1 MNHANEKS
9 LPHWIEKTETLIFTI
24 DRQLTCF
31 PQNTC
36 SKNTINDKH
45 SQSIQTNFTDLLDT
59 TEKEKSNVQRK
70 LHDAIKSRTK
80 ISLQLPTRIPGIK
93 PVKIDWYFT
102 PISNPSNEGPQML
115 AHGFLP
121 EQGEMKQSRVE
132 CESFAQIF
140 NPFPFMVFA
149 IDEMDSVV
157 VWNREAAKVTGF
169 ELVEL
174 NEDASLVDSI
184 LFSRDEIS
192 KFAAQEESVQKKT
205 VEKQIKTKIG
215 DTRHIQWTILSEEIP
230 VSGFKFWAIG
240 LDITAQYQV
249 NHERQ
254 QLEEE
259 LFWANKMES
268 IGALA
273 GGVAHDFNNLLVGIL
288 GYASLL
294 QTILP
299 TDGEAF
305 QCVQEISQSAQRM
318 SKLTRQLMTFSRG
331 GKSEPVPTDINTV
344 VSNTIAFVARTL
356 DPGIKV
362 LNEFEQPLP
371 LINADPV
378 QLQQVIV
385 NLISN
390 SAEAIQEQ
398 GFIKIS
404 TKQQSVIKGESS
416 QKKVLLTV
424 EDTGVGMDALS
435 LKKIYEPFFSTKSQG
450 RGLGMA
456 VVSRIV
462 KIHKG
467 EIFIDSE
474 QGRGTTISISL
485 PATQKSAKPK
495 VEPPP
500 VKLAPGSESILV
512 IDDEK
517 VTLDIIKFSL
527 ERAGYEIFT
536 AIDGR
541 AGMEVLKDHPEIDLI
556 ILDVVMPGIAGVPLF
571 KRLKKIK
578 PEVKILLCSGY
589 DETGPAKEI
598 LHLGANGF
606 LHKPFEVTLLADV
619 IKKILEEN

>member
-9 LPHWIEKTETLIFTI
+9 VSHWIERTKTLIFTI
-24 DRQLTCF
+24 DRQLTCV
-31 PQNTC
+31 PQNTY
-36 SKNTINDKH
+36 SQKTITGKH
-45 SQSIQTNFTDLLDT
+45 SQSVQTNFADLLDIS
-59 TEKEKSNVQRK
+59 EKEKSNVQRQIR
-70 LHDAIKSRTK
+70 DAIKSRKK

-102 PISNPSNEGPQML
+102 PVSDSAKDEPQML
-115 AHGFLP
+115 AYGLFP
-121 EQGEMKQSRVE
+121 EQGEMKGSRVE
-132 CESFAQIF
+132 FESFAQIF
-140 NPFPFMVFA
+140 NPFPFMVA
-149 IDEMDSVV
+149 AVDEMDTVV
-157 VWNREAAKVTGF
+157 VWNREAVNLTGF
-169 ELVEL
+169 ELIEL
-174 NEDASLVDSI
+174 NKDASLVDSI

-192 KFAAQEESVQKKT
+192 KFAAQGESVQEKT
-205 VEKQIKTKIG
+205 LEKQIKTKTG
-215 DTRHIQWTILSEEIP
+215 DTRHIQWTNLSEDIP
-230 VSGFKFWAIG
+230 VSGIKFWAIG

-254 QLEEE
+254 QLEAE

-318 SKLTRQLMTFSRG
+318 SKLTRQLVTFSRG

-362 LNEFEQPLP
+362 LNNFEKPLP
-371 LINADPV
+371 LLYADPV

-390 SAEAIQEQ
+390 SAEAIQKP

-404 TKQQSVIKGESS
+404 TKQQSVIKGEST

-435 LKKIYEPFFSTKSQG
+435 LEKIYEPFFSTKSQG

-467 EIFIDSE
+467 EIFIDNQ
-474 QGRGTTISISL
+474 QGRGTTVSISF
-485 PATQKSAKPK
+485 PASLKSSKPN

-500 VKLAPGSESILV
+500 AKLASGSESILV

-527 ERAGYEIFT
+527 ERVGYKIFT

-619 IKKILEEN
+619 IKKILKEN